1 MLVQFGPQHRVKAMV
16 VILMAGVE
24 CPSCALAAWQVNEV
38 LVVLEQER
46 TTGRL
51 TSPVFPNLKVLASLG
66 E

>member
-1 MLVQFGPQHRVKAMV
+1 MGLSIELNLLL

-24 CPSCALAAWQVNEV
+24 CPSCVLAAWQVNEV

-51 TSPVFPNLKVLASLG
+51 TSTSFTNLKVLASLG
-66 E
+66 K